1 MSALFLPAV
10 QQDHAP
16 CKPADVLLMA
26 AVTANGAWLRRA
38 ALAWETAALKVLVGA
53 GELSSAHVAGLYAAA
68 SQSALGTGIEVC
80 GSMLASS
87 KVSLTMLLEMPWTLQ

>member
-1 MSALFLPAV
+1 
-10 QQDHAP
+10 
-16 CKPADVLLMA
+16 MA